1 MKTEIN
7 SIVGSLTE
15 IQKDD
20 SLSTREKRNVMHTVK
35 TYRART
41 VAKNE
46 ENEILQALQ
55 FSYLESLEK
64 SIMLTNLEESL
75 SVYFHDKG
83 LQKSML
89 SADELLNMIMKDREN
104 LREQCSEKKET
115 LRCTE
120 ELILSKERI
129 END

>member
-7 SIVGSLTE
+7 SIVGALTE

-20 SLSTREKRNVMHTVK
+20 SLSTREKRNVMHTLK

-46 ENEILQALQ
+46 GNEILQSLQ
-55 FSYLESLEK
+55 FGHLESLEK
-64 SIMLTNLEESL
+64 SIMLTNLEEYL

-89 SADELLNMIMKDREN
+89 SADELLNMIMKDILLATKPVLGNN
-104 LREQCSEKKET
+104 L
-115 LRCTE
+115 
-120 ELILSKERI
+120 
-129 END
+129 